1 MIGHQHEGARVIDCF
16 EVLKTINSHQVISRD
31 VNPAGAKEALTP
43 GPETFPGPAVH
54 AMRDVK
60 GKALEGREDR
70 EFLRRR
76 LKREVR
82 ELIGN
87 HRTRVIE

>member
-1 MIGHQHEGARVIDCF
+1 
-16 EVLKTINSHQVISRD
+16 
-31 VNPAGAKEALTP
+31 
-43 GPETFPGPAVH
+43 
-54 AMRDVK
+54 MRDTK
-60 GKALEGREDR
+60 GKALERREDR